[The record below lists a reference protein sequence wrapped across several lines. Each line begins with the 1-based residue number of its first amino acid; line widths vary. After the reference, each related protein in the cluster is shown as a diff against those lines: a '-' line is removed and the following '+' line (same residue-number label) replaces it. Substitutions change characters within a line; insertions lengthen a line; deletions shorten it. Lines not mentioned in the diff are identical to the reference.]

1 MMPAEYREP
10 VLGFVDQEAGIDPDK
25 PAVLISERSLS
36 YADVDRRS
44 AALAHVMVGH
54 GVGVDDPVAVM
65 LPNGFEIMEAGIA
78 TAKAGA
84 AFLPVNWHLGSDEV
98 GWILSDSGTRLLISH
113 IDLADTARAAL
124 EHAPG
129 CALVLVGDESP
140 QGYETLLSGAPAG
153 DPDVEARASLSY
165 RFYTSG
171 TTGRPRG
178 VERDNAVDDRTGAST
193 RRVLRMWG
201 ITSSDVFLATGP
213 IYHAAGSYAFLSL
226 HAGSTVSVLPKFDG
240 LSWLD
245 AVDRHRVS
253 VTLMVPAHFIRVLEV
268 PAEQWAGLDLSSLR
282 LVLHA
287 AAPCPISVKRR
298 IMDALPSADIWE
310 FYGASEG
317 GVSRISPDEWRD
329 RPGSVG
335 RPWPGVEVT
344 IRDEDGT
351 VLGPGE
357 TGLVYMTSPGGRF
370 KYHQDPGKTEAA
382 WRGESYTLGD
392 VGHLDSD
399 GYLYLTDRAADVVI
413 RGGVNIYPAEI
424 EQVLATHPAVV
435 DCAVFG
441 VPDDRS
447 GEAIRALVELRTPTD
462 AADLVEHCR
471 AHLAAYKCPQEII
484 EVPELPRDPSGKVR
498 KRHLRDHAWDGHAN
512 RIRVD

>member
-1 MMPAEYREP
+1 M
-10 VLGFVDQEAGIDPDK
+10 LGFVDPGAGIDPAK
-25 PAVLISERSLS
+25 PAVVMGDLCLTYSEL
-36 YADVDRRS
+36 DRR
-44 AALAHVMVGH
+44 AAAFAHVILAHEVGT
-54 GVGVDDPVAVM
+54 DDPVAVM
-65 LPNGFEIMEAGIA
+65 LPNGFEILEVGVA
-78 TAKAGA
+78 TSRAGA
-84 AFLPVNWHLGSDEV
+84 ALLPVNWHLGGDEV
-98 GWILSDSGTRLLISH
+98 GWILSDSGTRLLVAH
-113 IDLADTARAAL
+113 KEMEEVARQAL
-124 EHAPG
+124 QSAPE
-129 CALVLVGDESP
+129 CRLVLVGDESSD
-140 QGYETLLSGAPAG
+140 GYEAQLAKAPTG
-153 DPDVEARASLSY
+153 EPDAVARSSLAY

-178 VERDNAVDDRTGAST
+178 VERDLASDDRSGEAT

-201 ITSSDVFLATGP
+201 IGAADVFLATGP

-226 HAGSTVSVLPKFDG
+226 HAGATVAVLPNFDG
-240 LSWLD
+240 LAWLE
-245 AVDRHRVS
+245 AVERHRVT

-268 PAEQWAGLDLSSLR
+268 PEEQWRRFDLRSLR

-287 AAPCPISVKRR
+287 AAPCPISVKQR
-298 IMDALPSADIWE
+298 IMDALPTAAIWE

-317 GVSRISPDEWRD
+317 GVSRISPEEWRE

-335 RPWPGVEVT
+335 RPWPGVEVSILDDRGDRLPT
-344 IRDEDGT
+344 
-351 VLGPGE
+351 GE

-370 KYHQDPGKTEAA
+370 SYHKDRNKTDAA
-382 WRGESYTLGD
+382 WRGDRYTLGD
-392 VGHLDSD
+392 VGHLDGD

-441 VPDDRS
+441 VPDARL
-447 GEAIRALVELRTPTD
+447 GETVRALVELRNPVD
-462 AADLVEHCR
+462 ASELADWCKSG
-471 AHLAAYKCPQEII
+471 LAAYKCPQEII

-498 KRHLRDHAWDGHAN
+498 KRHLRDVAWEGQAN

>member
-1 MMPAEYREP
+1 VDRYREQ
-10 VLGFVDQEAGIDPDK
+10 VLGFVDPEVDIDPQK
-25 PAVLISERSLS
+25 PAVLVDGEQLT
-36 YADVDRRS
+36 YAELDRRS
-44 AALAHVMVGH
+44 AALAQVMVAR
-54 GVGVDDPVAVM
+54 GVSTDDPVAVM
-65 LPNGFEIMEAGIA
+65 LPNGFEIIETGIA

-84 AFLPVNWHLGSDEV
+84 AFLPVNWHLGPDEV
-98 GWILSDSGTRLLISH
+98 GWILSDSGTRLLVSH
-113 IDLADTARAAL
+113 VELADTARKAL
-124 EHAPG
+124 AHAPDCG
-129 CALVLVGDESP
+129 LVLVGDDSP
-140 QGYETLLSGAPAG
+140 DGYEALIGNAPEG
-153 DPDVEARASLSY
+153 DPPVESRASLSY

-193 RRVLRMWG
+193 RRVLQMWG
-201 ITSSDVFLATGP
+201 MTADDVFLATGP
-213 IYHAAGSYAFLSL
+213 IYHAAGSYAFLSI

-240 LSWLD
+240 KSWLE
-245 AVDRHRVS
+245 AVDRDRVT

-268 PAEQWAGLDLSSLR
+268 PQEEWEEFDQSSIR

-298 IMDALPSADIWE
+298 ILDALPSAEIWE

-317 GVSRISPDEWRD
+317 GVSRISSAEWRE

-335 RPWPGVEVT
+335 RPWPGVKVT
-344 IRDEDGT
+344 IRDDDGN
-351 VLGPGE
+351 VLDDGE

-370 KYHQDPGKTEAA
+370 SYHKDPSKTDAA
-382 WRGESYTLGD
+382 WLGDTYTLGD
-392 VGHLDSD
+392 VGHLDPD

-424 EQVLATHPAVV
+424 EQALATHPAVV

-441 VPDDRS
+441 VPDARS
-447 GEAIRALVELRTPTD
+447 GESLRALVELRTPTD
-462 AADLVEHCR
+462 AADLIEHCR
-471 AHLAAYKCPQEII
+471 AHLAVYKCPQEII

-498 KRHLRDHAWDGHAN
+498 KRQLRDQAWEGHAN

>member
-1 MMPAEYREP
+1 MTPAGYRDL
-10 VLGFVDQEAGIDPDK
+10 VLGFVDPEAGIDPAK
-25 PAVLISERSLS
+25 PAVLIGDDSLS
-36 YADVDRRS
+36 YGELDRR
-44 AALAHVMVGH
+44 AAELAHVMVGH
-54 GVGVDDPVAVM
+54 GVAVDEPVAVM
-65 LPNGFEIMEAGIA
+65 LPNGFEIIEAGIA

-113 IDLADTARAAL
+113 IDLADTARSAL

-129 CALVLVGDESP
+129 CTLVLVGDDSAD
-140 QGYETLLSGAPAG
+140 GYEGLLAATPAG
-153 DPDVEARASLSY
+153 DPDVDARASLSY

-178 VERDNAVDDRTGAST
+178 VERDNAIDDRTGAST

-201 ITSSDVFLATGP
+201 MTSSDVFLASGP

-240 LSWLD
+240 PSWLQ

-268 PAEQWAGLDLSSLR
+268 PEREWHGLDLSSLR

-298 IMDALPSADIWE
+298 IMDALPSADVWE

-317 GVSRISPDEWRD
+317 GVSRISADEWRE

-351 VLGPGE
+351 VVGAGE

-370 KYHQDPGKTEAA
+370 KYHQDPGKTDAA

-392 VGHLDSD
+392 VGHLDDD

-424 EQVLATHPAVV
+424 EQVLASHAAVV

-441 VPDDRS
+441 VPDARS

-462 AADLVEHCR
+462 AADLIEYCR
-471 AHLAAYKCPQEII
+471 MHLAVYKCPQEII

-498 KRHLRDHAWDGHAN
+498 KRHLRDQAWEGHAN

>member
-1 MMPAEYREP
+1 MF
-10 VLGFVDQEAGIDPDK
+10 GFVDPEADIDPGK
-25 PAVLISERSLS
+25 PAVLIGDKSLS
-36 YADVDRRS
+36 YGDLDRRS
-44 AALAHVMVGH
+44 AALAHVMIDR

-65 LPNGFEIMEAGIA
+65 LPNGFEILEAGIA
-78 TAKAGA
+78 TSKAGA
-84 AFLPVNWHLGSDEV
+84 AFLPVNWHLGPDEV

-113 IDLADTARAAL
+113 ADMAETARKAL
-124 EHAPG
+124 THAPQ
-129 CALVLVGDESP
+129 CDLVLVGDDSP
-140 QGYETLLSGAPAG
+140 GGYEALLSQAPAG

-178 VERDNAVDDRTGAST
+178 VERDGGGDDRTGAST

-201 ITSSDVFLATGP
+201 IEASDVFLATGP
-213 IYHAAGSYAFLSL
+213 IYHAAGSYAFISL
-226 HAGSTVSVLPKFDG
+226 HGGSTVSVLEKFDG
-240 LSWLD
+240 LSWLE
-245 AVDRHRVS
+245 AVDRHRVT

-268 PAEQWAGLDLSSLR
+268 PPDRWKKFDLSSLR

-298 IMDALPSADIWE
+298 IMQALPSANIWE

-317 GVSRISPDEWRD
+317 GVSRISPEEWLE

-344 IRDEDGT
+344 IRGEEGE
-351 VLGPGE
+351 VLAPGE
-357 TGLVYMTSPGGRF
+357 TGLVFMTSPGGRF
-370 KYHQDPGKTEAA
+370 KYHQDPDKTAAA
-382 WRGESYTLGD
+382 WQGDSYTLGD
-392 VGHLDSD
+392 VGHLDAD
-399 GYLYLTDRAADVVI
+399 GYLFLTDRAADVVI

-424 EQVLATHPAVV
+424 EQVLASHPAVV

-447 GEAIRALVELRTPTD
+447 GEALRALVELRHPT
-462 AADLVEHCR
+462 AAAELAEYCR

-498 KRHLRDHAWDGHAN
+498 KRHLRDQAWEGHAN

>member
-1 MMPAEYREP
+1 
-10 VLGFVDQEAGIDPDK
+10 VLGFVDPQAGIDPRK
-25 PAVLISERSLS
+25 PAVLIGDESLS
-36 YADVDRRS
+36 YEELDCRS
-44 AALAHVMVGH
+44 AALAHVMVDL
-54 GVGVDDPVAVM
+54 GVEVDEPVAVM
-65 LPNGFEIMEAGIA
+65 LPNGFEIIEAGIA
-78 TAKAGA
+78 TTKAGA
-84 AFLPVNWHLGSDEV
+84 AFLPVNWHLGPDEV

-113 IDLADTARAAL
+113 VELAETARKAL
-124 EHAPG
+124 AHAPG
-129 CALVLVGDESP
+129 CTLVLVGDDSP
-140 QGYETLLSGAPAG
+140 GGYEKLLSDAAGG
-153 DPDVEARASLSY
+153 DPEVNARATLSY

-178 VERDNAVDDRTGAST
+178 VERDVTVDDRTGAST
-193 RRVLRMWG
+193 RRVLQMWG
-201 ITSSDVFLATGP
+201 ITASDVFVVTGP

-226 HAGSTVSVLPKFDG
+226 HAGSTISVLPKFDG
-240 LSWLD
+240 LSWLQT
-245 AVDRHRVS
+245 VDRHKAT

-268 PAEQWAGLDLSSLR
+268 PPEEWNGLDLSSLR

-298 IMDALPSADIWE
+298 ILDALPDADIWE

-317 GVSRISPDEWRD
+317 GVSRISAEEWRE

-344 IRDEDGT
+344 VRDEDGT
-351 VLGPGE
+351 LLGTGE

-370 KYHQDPGKTEAA
+370 RYHQDPSKTDAA
-382 WRGESYTLGD
+382 WRGDSYTLGD
-392 VGHLDSD
+392 VGHLDSG
-399 GYLYLTDRAADVVI
+399 GYLYLTDRAADIVI

-441 VPDDRS
+441 VPDNRS
-447 GEAIRALVELRTPTD
+447 GEALRALVELRTPTD

-498 KRHLRDHAWDGHAN
+498 KRNLRDQAWEGHAN